1 MDHDL
6 LVLLLGLL
14 AIAAPLALVGWLV
27 VRSGRDRRP
36 DARLRR

>member
-27 VRSGRDRRP
+27 GRSSGRDRRSG
-36 DARLRR
+36 R

>member
-6 LVLLLGLL
+6 VLLLLGLL

-27 VRSGRDRRP
+27 VRSGLPTDP
-36 DARLRR
+36 RLRR